1 MWMFGLDTVGG
12 GQHGQGFLPKLASQ
26 PHPTGADPCV
36 CAGPC
41 SGALHPAGDLLVG
54 AAQNGCFKP
63 CAASC
68 GWGNA
73 LPGTL
78 TQAEGTGGHWLALLH
93 SLPTMPCPGCR
104 ERMDLK
110 APIYFSTGLTE
121 KANHYYKLFI
131 PWTNQKI
138 RKTFVQRNMF
148 EFKHIK
154 AFDRAFADSP
164 GPMVCPGAAGGV
176 GGWKSTSQVI

>member
-1 MWMFGLDTVGG
+1 MVALSPVLLAVGG
-12 GQHGQGFLPKLASQ
+12 GTPFL
-26 PHPTGADPCV
+26 
-36 CAGPC
+36 
-41 SGALHPAGDLLVG
+41 ALD
-54 AAQNGCFKP
+54 
-63 CAASC
+63 
-68 GWGNA
+68 
-73 LPGTL
+73 L
-78 TQAEGTGGHWLALLH
+78 TQAEGTWGCWPALPH

-164 GPMVCPGAAGGV
+164 GPMVCPGAAGGGGGREFHLARARLHGAACLCARKV
-176 GGWKSTSQVI
+176 GGQKALRVGGHLLP